1 MSRYTGKPKPRKLR
15 SRASRAHSGQAV
27 DGPPEGIKADGRQPG
42 GQVEVVRQ
50 RLTHARRHAAAPG
63 ARPVGAV
70 HVRVPSAPKAPHNGA
85 VRRQAAYLRVSTPK
99 QSEALQRDA
108 ISRAAAA
115 RGETVDLWFAEK
127 MGGQR
132 SDRPEL
138 ESVRDLARRGEISE
152 LWVFRLDRLA
162 RGAVFL
168 LNVVQEL
175 KNYGCRVVALDVPGD
190 LEGPWAPAILAVLG
204 TAAEIE
210 LEAIRD
216 RTAAARAKAEAAG
229 KRWGRPLGPTE
240 DRSAELEI
248 LLECID
254 RDGMSLRQAAELTGL
269 SYGTAQR
276 MVSAVRQAQKEPD
289 ATGS

>member
-1 MSRYTGKPKPRKLR
+1 M
-15 SRASRAHSGQAV
+15 
-27 DGPPEGIKADGRQPG
+27 GPVA
-42 GQVEVVRQ
+42 
-50 RLTHARRHAAAPG
+50 T
-63 ARPVGAV
+63 
-70 HVRVPSAPKAPHNGA
+70 
-85 VRRQAAYLRVSTPK
+85 AAYLRVSTPK

-108 ISRAAAA
+108 ITRAAAA
-115 RGETVDLWFAEK
+115 RGETVELWFAEK

-138 ESVRDLARRGEISE
+138 EAVRDLARRGEISV

-168 LNVVQEL
+168 LNCVTEL
-175 KNYGCRVVALDVPGD
+175 KQHGCRLEALDVPGD
-190 LEGPWAPAILAVLG
+190 CLRGPWAPAILATLG

-210 LEAIRD
+210 LEAIRE

-240 DRSAELEI
+240 DRTAELEI
-248 LLECID
+248 LL
-254 RDGMSLRQAAELTGL
+254 DGLKDGLTLRQAAETAGL

-276 MVSAVRQAQKEPD
+276 LVAAAKSAAKE
-289 ATGS
+289 AEAR